1 MEELGPGDVTD
12 DDEIVLEH
20 GGDDDNDDAEGN
32 AFLEADDT

>member
-12 DDEIVLEH
+12 DGGVMLEH
-20 GGDDDNDDAEGN
+20 GGGGGDDDAEGN